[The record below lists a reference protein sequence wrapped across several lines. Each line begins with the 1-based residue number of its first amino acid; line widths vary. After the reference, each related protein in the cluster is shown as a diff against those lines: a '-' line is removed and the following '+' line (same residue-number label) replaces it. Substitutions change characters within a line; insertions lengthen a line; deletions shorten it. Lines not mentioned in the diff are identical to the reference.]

1 MKQSILVALVVFF
14 GMSHDGFAFAS
25 PPDMANA
32 WEGASIVAL
41 GTVNEFEGVQQQG
54 TVEEGRY
61 VMKVEKT
68 YKGEAVPER
77 LEFIDPYSRTDSSLG
92 ILEGKRFLVFLQTAE
107 DRKKLMISP
116 SDNLGATLSALRA
129 FPVRGQEIAAIEEAI
144 KLIQTYQNL
153 RPGEQKEFLLKNLSV
168 QNPYVRTMIDFEVI
182 LARITEAIPY
192 YQNQLSRAT
201 EEGEKMR
208 YVSAQRILGAPG
220 VKEILIA
227 CLTDD
232 SIKSKTDIFEEIV
245 RLQDKTVI
253 PELRKWINDQDDVV
267 AVSARSAL
275 HRLGEKDTTG
285 LLLEMIHR
293 SKDPVA
299 RYNAIHYL
307 NWFDHQEPFTDAE
320 KAAIEAL
327 VNDEEESVARVA
339 GFITQKWK
347 AMPVGESE

>member
-1 MKQSILVALVVFF
+1 MKQSILVALLVFL
-14 GMSHDGFAFAS
+14 GMSPDGFAFAS

-32 WEGASIVAL
+32 WKGASIVAL
-41 GTVNEFEGVQQQG
+41 GTVNEFEGVQQ
-54 TVEEGRY
+54 EGRY

-77 LEFIDPYSRTDSSLG
+77 LEFIDPYSGTESSLG
-92 ILEGKRFLVFLQTAE
+92 ILVGKRFLVFLQTAE
-107 DRKKLMISP
+107 DRKKQMLSP
-116 SDNLGATLSALRA
+116 SDNLGAALSGLRA
-129 FPVRGQEIAAIEEAI
+129 FPMSGKNIAAIEEAI

-153 RPGEQKEFLLKNLSV
+153 PPGEQKKFLLKNLSV
-168 QNPYVRTMIDFEVI
+168 QNPYVRPMIDFEVI
-182 LARITEAIPY
+182 LARVTEAIPY
-192 YQNQLSRAT
+192 YQNQFSRAT
-201 EEGEKMR
+201 EEDEKMR
-208 YVSAQRILGAPG
+208 YVSALRILGAPE
-220 VKEILIA
+220 VKGILIS

-232 SIKSKTDIFEEIV
+232 SIKSKTDVFEEMV
-245 RLQDKTVI
+245 RLQDKTVV
-253 PELRKWINDQDDVV
+253 PELMKWINDQDDVV

-307 NWFDHQEPFTDAE
+307 NWFDRKEPFTDAE

-327 VNDEEESVARVA
+327 VNDQEESVARVA
-339 GFITQKWK
+339 GFIIQKWK
-347 AMPVGESE
+347 VQPG